1 MNILP
6 QSRIRQRIL
15 QAVLGF
21 LNFVFWLAISVAAG
35 DVDSP
40 VLAQTPTAPAV
51 RFLRHEEVA
60 DTLAKFAGSRLSGSE
75 IGSAQ
80 EWDAWIRTQDTTVRS
95 RIDRGVEDST
105 SNLILYGTSFTKL
118 PRITS
123 PEDALA
129 PQSGKLT
136 SLATSRVQQLIT
148 ALDSTAANERVNFIR
163 AFLQRRHLAKAGRLH
178 YFSTNLA
185 RFISEYQAYSAK
197 LAEAAKSQDK
207 SEVLATRGTLYVNR
221 GLSAD
226 TSLLPNFAI
235 EDTLRVMLSK
245 GALQQGTIRRIAVI
259 GPGLDFTDK
268 RDGYDFYP
276 LQTIQPFAVL
286 EAVER
291 LGLGRREDLQVVTL
305 DLNAAV
311 NAHVTRLAA
320 NGAAGRS
327 YVVQLPRDTT
337 AQWTDQ
343 AISYWRSFGG
353 VIGKPAKPLAIPEQL
368 PGVELRAVAITSD
381 RAERNSA
388 ADLNIVAQTIDYPAN
403 QGFDLVIATNILVY
417 YGNLQQALAM
427 TNIARM
433 MNAGGIFISNTALP
447 AEHDERLR
455 YLGGRN
461 VWYARDGSYGDDIVV
476 YRKTE

>member
-1 MNILP
+1 LNILL
-6 QSRIRQRIL
+6 QRSVRQGIFEPL
-15 QAVLGF
+15 LGF
-21 LNFVFWLAISVAAG
+21 LNFVLWLAICAAAN
-35 DVDSP
+35 DVGSP
-40 VLAQTPTAPAV
+40 ALAQTSIAPPV
-51 RFLRHEEVA
+51 RFLRYEEVV
-60 DTLAKFAGSRLSGSE
+60 DTLAKFAGSRLPGSE
-75 IGSAQ
+75 IGTAQ
-80 EWDAWIRTQDTTVRS
+80 EWDAWIRTQDSDVRS
-95 RIDRGVEDST
+95 RIDRGMEDSI

-118 PRITS
+118 SRIAS
-123 PEDALA
+123 PEAALA
-129 PQSGKLT
+129 PQSGRLT
-136 SLATSRVQQLIT
+136 SLATSRVQQLIA
-148 ALDSTAANERVNFIR
+148 ALDSAAPNERVNFIR
-163 AFLQRRHLAKAGRLH
+163 GFLQRQQTAKGGRLN
-178 YFSTNLA
+178 YFTSNLV
-185 RFISEYQAYSAK
+185 RFVSEYQAYTAK
-197 LAEAAKSQDK
+197 LADAAKSPDK
-207 SEVLATRGTLYVNR
+207 SEVLATRGTLYANR

-245 GALQQGTIRRIAVI
+245 GVLQNGTIRRIAVI

-276 LQTIQPFAVL
+276 LQTLQPFAVL

-320 NGAAGRS
+320 NGAAARS
-327 YVVQLPRDTT
+327 YPVQLPRDTA

-343 AISYWRSFGG
+343 AVSYWLSFGA
-353 VIGKPAKPLAIPEQL
+353 VIGRPAKPLPIPEQL
-368 PGVELRAVAITSD
+368 PGVDLRAVAITAD
-381 RAERNSA
+381 RAARNSA
-388 ADLNIVAQTIDYPAN
+388 IDLNIVAQTIDYPSN

-417 YGNLQQALAM
+417 YDNLQQALAM

-447 AEHDERLR
+447 AAHDERLR
-455 YLGGRN
+455 YLGGRS
-461 VWYARDGSYGDDIVV
+461 VSYARDGSYGDDIVV